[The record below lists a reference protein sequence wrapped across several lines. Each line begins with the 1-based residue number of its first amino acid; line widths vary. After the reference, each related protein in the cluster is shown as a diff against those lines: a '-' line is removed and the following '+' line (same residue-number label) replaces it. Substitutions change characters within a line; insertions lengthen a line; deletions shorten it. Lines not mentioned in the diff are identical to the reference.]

1 MGVMA
6 STSGHQP
13 LFWLALL
20 TITLLLGACASPIP
34 TASPVVTATPPLTST
49 PTLAPTPAAPATP
62 IIVATPTP
70 LPTETPTAVPT
81 EEVTPETTVPPSPP
95 PTPVPTPTSRP
106 TSGPGLAIST
116 VARAPADPAAAKTA
130 AASISAFGLDLFRQ
144 MLADPK
150 LGLAQRNA
158 VFSPTS
164 IALALGMARAGAK
177 GETAAQMDAVLHTS
191 GWDALRPGLNSLDQ
205 ALASRDATWKDN
217 DGTLHAL
224 ALRIANA
231 AFAQAGW
238 TIEQSYLDRIAAAF
252 GAGVRLVDYI
262 SNHEAARQTINTWV
276 SQRTEGRIP
285 ELLPRPIVTTD
296 TRLVLVNAIY
306 LKANWATE
314 FNPSATAPRAFTR
327 LDGSTVEVPTMS
339 VDGGQQIPYAQGTGW
354 QAVDLAY
361 RGAPDPTTGR
371 SPTPVAMTV
380 ILPKDLASFEQSL
393 SAAQLG
399 RITAALEAQ
408 GTRLQEVSYKNNGE
422 MDCGTY
428 PYSVNVL
435 MPRFS
440 IDTQAQ
446 LGDVLKSLG
455 MPLAFGGAA
464 DFTGIHVP
472 TDEADRLFIS
482 EVIHQANIDVDEKG
496 TTAAAATAVV
506 MATGGC
512 TGPGPAKV
520 ITFRLDRPFLFAL
533 RDVET
538 GAVLFMGQVT
548 DPSVGKGG

>member
-1 MGVMA
+1 M
-6 STSGHQP
+6 P
-13 LFWLALL
+13 
-20 TITLLLGACASPIP
+20 
-34 TASPVVTATPPLTST
+34 
-49 PTLAPTPAAPATP
+49 
-62 IIVATPTP
+62 
-70 LPTETPTAVPT
+70 
-81 EEVTPETTVPPSPP
+81 
-95 PTPVPTPTSRP
+95 RP
-106 TSGPGLAIST
+106 TSGPGLAISS
-116 VARAPADPAAAKTA
+116 VARAPAEAAAAKTA
-130 AASISAFGLDLFRQ
+130 AASINAFGFDLFRGL
-144 MLADPK
+144 LADPQ
-150 LGLAQRNA
+150 LELAKRNA

-177 GETAAQMDAVLHTS
+177 GDTAAQMDAVLHTS
-191 GWDALRPGLNSLDQ
+191 GRGALGPGLNSLSQ
-205 ALASRDATWKDN
+205 ALASRDATWKD
-217 DGTLHAL
+217 DEGTEHAL

-231 AFAQAGW
+231 AYGQQGRK
-238 TIEQSYLDRIAAAF
+238 IEQPYLDAIASAF
-252 GAGVRLVDYI
+252 GAGLGLVDFI
-262 SNHEAARQTINTWV
+262 ANDEAARNAINAWV
-276 SQRTEGRIP
+276 SDQTAKRIP
-285 ELLPRPIVTTD
+285 QLLGPGSLTRL

-306 LKANWATE
+306 LKANWAKE

-327 LDGSTVEVPTMS
+327 LDGSTVKVPTMS
-339 VDGGQQIPYAQGTGW
+339 VEGGQQIPYAQGTGW

-361 RGAPDPTTGR
+361 RGAPDPTTGLV
-371 SPTPVAMTV
+371 PTPLAMTV
-380 ILPKDLASFEQSL
+380 ILPTDLASLEQGL

-408 GTRLQEVSYKNNGE
+408 DARLQEVTYKNSGE

-446 LGDVLKSLG
+446 LGDVLTSLG

-472 TDEADRLFIS
+472 TGVADRLFIS
-482 EVIHQANIDVDEKG
+482 AVIHQANIDVDEKG

-506 MATGGC
+506 MTTGGC
-512 TGPGPAKV
+512 TGPDPAKV
-520 ITFRLDRPFLFAL
+520 ITFRLDRPFLFVL

-548 DPSVGKGG
+548 DPSVGRGG